1 MSPRYELPFSV
12 VFTSV
17 LIALT
22 FIVSGAIS

>member
-1 MSPRYELPFSV
+1 MSQRYELPFTI

-17 LIALT
+17 ILALT